1 MSSEIWVL
9 LSLRDGILSIT
20 LQSPQERER
29 LWWWGRGRGHLKHDC
44 WFEPSGVRQV
54 LQHNINQTPPR
65 KARLDWIKVLQ
76 AAPHSRRVYNPARFP
91 ELTRQVTR
99 LGRKHTVWSEDLFYL
114 PKLMKIKEWLESS
127 SSHLELLV
135 DHSVLLGEPVDAII
149 GFSHPP
155 DGSTD
160 GVGLEGSSHTTWAE
174 LSVWMIGLRPS
185 LSFITCGLINLG
197 HVDLDAG
204 VILGRQDTVAG
215 RAFPG
220 KREEC

>member
-1 MSSEIWVL
+1 MT
-9 LSLRDGILSIT
+9 G
-20 LQSPQERER
+20 
-29 LWWWGRGRGHLKHDC
+29 
-44 WFEPSGVRQV
+44 
-54 LQHNINQTPPR
+54 
-65 KARLDWIKVLQ
+65 
-76 AAPHSRRVYNPARFP
+76 Y
-91 ELTRQVTR
+91 
-99 LGRKHTVWSEDLFYL
+99 
-114 PKLMKIKEWLESS
+114 SS
-127 SSHLELLV
+127 SSNLELLV
-135 DHSVLLGEPVDAII
+135 NHSVLLGEPVDAIV
-149 GFSHPP
+149 GFPHPP